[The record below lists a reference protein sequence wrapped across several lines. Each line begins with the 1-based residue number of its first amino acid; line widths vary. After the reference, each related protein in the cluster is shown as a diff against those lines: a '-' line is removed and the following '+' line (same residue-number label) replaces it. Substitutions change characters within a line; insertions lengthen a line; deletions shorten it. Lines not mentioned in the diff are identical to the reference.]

1 MAVPGRRDDLVDDDG
16 IGEEFIGP
24 SDGEEAQLPDEL
36 FRLADAAQSGN
47 VAALRSALDNYAGK
61 IDDPIEDGD
70 TLLHIA
76 CLYGHLPCVQL
87 LLERQASLECKDEEG
102 AIPLHDAC
110 AGGFTEIV
118 QFILNFAANIDG
130 CVKRMLNTVDSEGD
144 TPLHHAARGEHLDV
158 VDLLLKA
165 GACPKKE
172 NTYGQVP
179 AAMADEGTDVWKLLI
194 GEEFHDD
201 LGVWDY

>member
-194 GEEFHDD
+194 GEEVEASTHTSN
-201 LGVWDY
+201 